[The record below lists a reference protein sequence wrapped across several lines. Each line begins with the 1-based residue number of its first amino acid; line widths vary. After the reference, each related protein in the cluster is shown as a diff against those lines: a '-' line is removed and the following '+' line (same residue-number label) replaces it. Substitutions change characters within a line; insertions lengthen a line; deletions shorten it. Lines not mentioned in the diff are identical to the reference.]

1 MSDIQLVQ
9 HLAHN
14 PSSNEAVAWLRR
26 ILRVEKNRTEWHL
39 GVWTPNSPEV
49 RLFAMIA
56 YIEEKEE
63 PDPAMSCCPRRLE
76 QLS

>member
-1 MSDIQLVQ
+1 MKPLHGYDEFYVSK
-9 HLAHN
+9 
-14 PSSNEAVAWLRR
+14 
-26 ILRVEKNRTEWHL
+26 KNRTEWHS

-63 PDPAMSCCPRRLE
+63 PDPAMSCCPRCLE